1 MEIHNTL
8 IGRVLQSVQCLNPVN
23 VLGGSVHT
31 VGVVHC
37 MMPRNAYVT
46 VTLR

>member
-1 MEIHNTL
+1 MEIDNTFS
-8 IGRVLQSVQCLNPVN
+8 GHFLQSVQCLNPVD
-23 VLGGSVHT
+23 VLGASVHT

-46 VTLR
+46 SD